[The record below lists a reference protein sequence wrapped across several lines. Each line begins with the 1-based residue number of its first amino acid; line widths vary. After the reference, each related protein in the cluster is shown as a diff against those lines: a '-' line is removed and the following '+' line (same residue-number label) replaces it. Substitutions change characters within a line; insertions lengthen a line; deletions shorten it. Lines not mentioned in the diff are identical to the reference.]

1 MGNYFVFH
9 LHSMLSNPSTNID
22 SVTNF
27 KSYISE
33 AKRLG
38 MKGLCFSEHG
48 NIFEFCHKK
57 EEIEAAGMKYVHG
70 MEAYITDTLERGK
83 RRAFHCI
90 LIARNYEGFL
100 EINRLFTKS
109 YNRNDGH
116 FFYNPRITFDEL
128 EQTSDNIIV
137 TSACLGGPLGKGEKE
152 VQDRFLR
159 FLVNNKNRSFLEI
172 QHHNVAQQ
180 ITYNQKLA
188 QLSRDTGIKLIA
200 GTDTHALNEEHMIGR
215 KQLQISKGVNF
226 PDEDEWDLVFK
237 SYDELLSA
245 YELQDSLP
253 YDVYMEAI
261 QNTNV
266 LLEMCDSYALDTSKK
281 YPKIYKDSV
290 ATFKQKINEGFEHN
304 KYVKQHPKKEVIKRI
319 REEEQVYEK
328 VEAVDFMLL
337 MCYLKEWQIKNG
349 IYTGPGR
356 GSVSGSEIA
365 YVLGITEMDSIKFDL
380 NFFRFLNPSRV
391 TNSDIDLDFGDKD
404 REKMKKFLLDD
415 HMGLPNIQTAEIIT
429 FNTIKMKGAIKDIG
443 RALQMPLREVQDIS
457 NAVET
462 DENQKQYIDEKWRKK
477 YPELFKY
484 VDIVNGVITSIGT
497 HPSGVL
503 ISDRDISSLIGLC
516 SLSTTPYPVTALNMK
531 ELDALWFVKLDVLG
545 LANVDLINQTCELAG
560 IERLTP
566 DNTDLDDMKVWE
578 SIRED
583 TTGIFQWASDQAS
596 AFIKKFMSD
605 KVIKIAKEHNPNFS
619 MLKHFSFG
627 NGLLRPACASFRDDV
642 ANGEFYT
649 NGLKEL
655 DDFLATT
662 FGHCIEENQYVSTT
676 EGQKKIKDVQIG
688 DRVYTFDGVHTVI
701 NKFENGVKILVNV
714 KLVNGVEVRCT
725 PNHMFL
731 TMEGWKM
738 ALSLTE
744 KDVAI
749 FNGSPCHIL
758 SVTKCDCGNTY
769 DLEVET
775 AHNYI
780 VNGIVV
786 HNCSMQED
794 IMRFLVRFCGYSD
807 GESDNV
813 RRCVSGD
820 TEIIME
826 NGRVKKIKDM
836 LVGDK
841 VISVNENSWTLECSN
856 VRNVFDNGVQDVYK
870 VFAEHGVEVTATKE
884 HKFMTLNG
892 YKRLE
897 DLSKNDCLLV
907 PRRVV
912 NIKPTNRPNE
922 RLSGDILFAI
932 GCLIGD
938 GSLTESP
945 VALTNSDPSII
956 EHYEYCIKKE
966 YQGVNKKEKIE
977 FRAYKTPG
985 VNVEWIYTVSVK
997 NKFVN
1002 KRLFSLIKRLGLN
1015 VLSADKKIPEELFE
1029 YPCDDKLSNF
1039 LGGLFT
1045 TDGLYNLKGN
1055 YIGYCSI
1062 SKQLCLG
1069 VSRLLLKYGIYSY
1082 ILTKKVNGYDY
1093 SSYELVIRQ
1102 SDSLEKFEKNI
1113 LEFIVGYKKKKYK
1126 KIIELSKSNSKF
1138 DYLIKDIAQEE
1149 GRKFIESKQSSLR
1162 NIYGD
1167 IKIAKS
1173 ITDKKARKMCEIS
1186 YMPKTYRLLHSDF
1199 IPVRVKN
1206 IKKIGEEH
1214 VYDIEVDKNHNYIAN
1229 GIWVHNCIAKKKGTE
1244 QLLPEIEQRF
1254 IEYSSQTYGI
1264 TKEKCA
1270 EVIKPFLQVIQ
1281 DASNYGFSWNHS
1293 DAYSCIG
1300 YICGYLRYYYPYE
1313 FIATALN
1320 VFQDKPEIFST
1331 FVDYANRHGMKIAPP
1346 RFRKSQY
1353 TYIYNKEDQTIEKGL
1368 GSIKYINKDCADS
1381 LYAIRHMQFNSFTDL
1396 LYYVTENTSID
1407 KRQLETLIKCNYFDE
1422 FGKNGKLIEL
1432 LERFKEKYK
1441 KTHTDKT
1448 KMKRLEELR
1457 EYERYIDDY
1466 RLPFCEQIETEL
1478 DVLGYIAFRAPCNKR
1493 LFYVIDSNTKYTP
1506 ILNIYSLSSGKTSR
1520 CKVEKKAYAKSK
1532 IKNGDILYVQE
1543 ATKKPDYIKTETGFQ
1558 KRGTFSTVLTKYR
1571 TITDEELD
1579 RILGRN

>member
-27 KSYISE
+27 KSYVSE

-70 MEAYITDTLERGK
+70 MEAYLTDTLERGK

-159 FLVNNKNRSFLEI
+159 FLVNNKDRSFLEI
-172 QHHNVAQQ
+172 QHHNIAQQ

-215 KQLQISKGVNF
+215 KQLQVSKGVNF

-245 YELQDSLP
+245 YELQNSLP

-261 QNTNV
+261 QNTNI
-266 LLEMCDSYALDTSKK
+266 LLDMCDSYALDTSKK

-443 RALQMPLREVQDIS
+443 RALQMPLTEVQDIS

-462 DENQKQYIDEKWRKK
+462 DENQKQYINEKWRKK

-627 NGLLRPACASFRDDV
+627 NGLLRPACASFRDNV

-649 NGLKEL
+649 NGLQEL

-688 DRVYTFDGVHTVI
+688 DMVYTFDGVHTVI

-744 KDVAI
+744 NDVVI

-758 SVTKCDCGNTY
+758 SVIRCDCGNTY

-780 VNGIVV
+780 VNGVVV

-813 RRCVSGD
+813 RR
-820 TEIIME
+820 
-826 NGRVKKIKDM
+826 
-836 LVGDK
+836 
-841 VISVNENSWTLECSN
+841 
-856 VRNVFDNGVQDVYK
+856 
-870 VFAEHGVEVTATKE
+870 A
-884 HKFMTLNG
+884 
-892 YKRLE
+892 
-897 DLSKNDCLLV
+897 
-907 PRRVV
+907 
-912 NIKPTNRPNE
+912 
-922 RLSGDILFAI
+922 
-932 GCLIGD
+932 
-938 GSLTESP
+938 
-945 VALTNSDPSII
+945 
-956 EHYEYCIKKE
+956 
-966 YQGVNKKEKIE
+966 
-977 FRAYKTPG
+977 
-985 VNVEWIYTVSVK
+985 
-997 NKFVN
+997 
-1002 KRLFSLIKRLGLN
+1002 
-1015 VLSADKKIPEELFE
+1015 
-1029 YPCDDKLSNF
+1029 
-1039 LGGLFT
+1039 
-1045 TDGLYNLKGN
+1045 
-1055 YIGYCSI
+1055 
-1062 SKQLCLG
+1062 
-1069 VSRLLLKYGIYSY
+1069 
-1082 ILTKKVNGYDY
+1082 
-1093 SSYELVIRQ
+1093 
-1102 SDSLEKFEKNI
+1102 
-1113 LEFIVGYKKKKYK
+1113 
-1126 KIIELSKSNSKF
+1126 
-1138 DYLIKDIAQEE
+1138 
-1149 GRKFIESKQSSLR
+1149 
-1162 NIYGD
+1162 
-1167 IKIAKS
+1167 IAK
-1173 ITDKKARKMCEIS
+1173 
-1186 YMPKTYRLLHSDF
+1186 
-1199 IPVRVKN
+1199 
-1206 IKKIGEEH
+1206 G
-1214 VYDIEVDKNHNYIAN
+1214 
-1229 GIWVHNCIAKKKGTE
+1229 KGTY

-1254 IEYSSQTYGI
+1254 IEYSSQTYDI

-1381 LYAIRHMQFNSFTDL
+1381 LYAIRHMQFDSFTDL

-1457 EYERYIDDY
+1457 EYEGYIDDC

-1493 LFYVIDSNTKYTP
+1493 LFYVVDSNTKYTP

-1520 CKVEKKAYAKSK
+1520 CKVEKRAYAKSK

-1558 KRGTFSTVLTKYR
+1558 KKGTFSTVLTKYR

>member
-1 MGNYFVFH
+1 
-9 LHSMLSNPSTNID
+9 MLSNPSTNID

-27 KSYISE
+27 KDYVKE

-70 MEAYITDTLERGK
+70 MEAYLTDTLERGK

-90 LIARNYEGFL
+90 LIAKNYDGFL
-100 EINRLFTKS
+100 ELNRLFTKS
-109 YNRNDGH
+109 YDRIDGH

-128 EQTSDNIIV
+128 ENTSENIIV
-137 TSACLGGPLGKGEKE
+137 TSACLGGPLGKGEQD
-152 VQDRFLR
+152 VQDRFIR
-159 FLVNNKNRSFLEI
+159 FLTNNKNRCFLEI
-172 QHHNVAQQ
+172 QHHNVVQQ
-180 ITYNQKLA
+180 IRYNQKLEQIA
-188 QLSRDTGIKLIA
+188 HDTGIKLIA
-200 GTDTHALNEEHMIGR
+200 GTDTHALNEAHMVGR
-215 KQLQISKGVNF
+215 KQLQISKGVHF

-237 SYDELLSA
+237 SYDALLEA

-253 YDVYMEAI
+253 SDVYIEAI
-261 QNTNV
+261 QNTN
-266 LLEMCDSYALDTSKK
+266 LLLDMCESYPLDTSKK
-281 YPKIYKDSV
+281 YPKIYNNPV
-290 ATFKQKINEGFEHN
+290 ETFKQKINEGFQNN
-304 KYVKQHPKKEVIKRI
+304 KYIKQHPKKDVIKRI
-319 REEEQVYEK
+319 RDEEVVYEK

-337 MCYLKEWQIKNG
+337 MRYLKEWQLKNG

-443 RALQMPLREVQDIS
+443 RALQMPLPEVQDIS

-566 DNTDLDDMKVWE
+566 DNTDLNDMKVWE
-578 SIRED
+578 SIRDD

-605 KVIKIAKEHNPNFS
+605 KVIQIAKEHNPNFS

-701 NKFENGVKILVNV
+701 DKFENGVKILVNV
-714 KLVNGVEVRCT
+714 KLINGVEVRCT

-744 KDVAI
+744 NDVVI
-749 FNGSPCHIL
+749 FNGFHCHIL

-780 VNGIVV
+780 VNGVVV

-794 IMRFLVRFCGYSD
+794 IMRFLVRFCGYND

-826 NGRVKKIKDM
+826 NGKVKKIKDM

-870 VFAEHGVEVTATKE
+870 IFAEHGVEVKATKG

-907 PRRVV
+907 P
-912 NIKPTNRPNE
+912 I
-922 RLSGDILFAI
+922 
-932 GCLIGD
+932 
-938 GSLTESP
+938 
-945 VALTNSDPSII
+945 
-956 EHYEYCIKKE
+956 
-966 YQGVNKKEKIE
+966 
-977 FRAYKTPG
+977 
-985 VNVEWIYTVSVK
+985 
-997 NKFVN
+997 
-1002 KRLFSLIKRLGLN
+1002 
-1015 VLSADKKIPEELFE
+1015 
-1029 YPCDDKLSNF
+1029 
-1039 LGGLFT
+1039 
-1045 TDGLYNLKGN
+1045 
-1055 YIGYCSI
+1055 
-1062 SKQLCLG
+1062 
-1069 VSRLLLKYGIYSY
+1069 
-1082 ILTKKVNGYDY
+1082 
-1093 SSYELVIRQ
+1093 
-1102 SDSLEKFEKNI
+1102 
-1113 LEFIVGYKKKKYK
+1113 
-1126 KIIELSKSNSKF
+1126 
-1138 DYLIKDIAQEE
+1138 
-1149 GRKFIESKQSSLR
+1149 
-1162 NIYGD
+1162 
-1167 IKIAKS
+1167 
-1173 ITDKKARKMCEIS
+1173 CEIS
-1186 YMPKTYRLLHSDF
+1186 YMPKTYRLLLSDF
-1199 IPVRVKN
+1199 IPVRLKN
-1206 IKKIGEEH
+1206 IKKIGKEH
-1214 VYDIEVDKNHNYIAN
+1214 VYDIEVEKNHNYIAN

-1254 IEYSSQTYGI
+1254 IEYSSKTYGI

-1320 VFQDKPEIFST
+1320 VFQDKPEIFAT
-1331 FVDYANRHGMKIAPP
+1331 FVSYANKHGMKIAPP

-1381 LYAIRHMQFNSFTDL
+1381 LYAIRHMQFNSFTDF

-1422 FGKNGKLIEL
+1422 FGKNGKLIEI

-1448 KMKRLEELR
+1448 KMRRLEELR
-1457 EYERYIDDY
+1457 EYEGYIDDF

-1493 LFYVIDSNTKYTP
+1493 LFYVVDSNTKYTP
-1506 ILNIYSLSSGKTSR
+1506 VLNIYSLSSGKISR
-1520 CKVEKKAYAKSK
+1520 CKVEKKVYAKSK

-1558 KRGTFSTVLTKYR
+1558 KKGTFSTVLTKYR

>member
-27 KSYISE
+27 KSYVSE

-70 MEAYITDTLERGK
+70 MEAYLTDTLERGK

-116 FFYNPRITFDEL
+116 FFYNPRITFEEL

-266 LLEMCDSYALDTSKK
+266 LLDMCDSYALDTSKK

-337 MCYLKEWQIKNG
+337 MCYLKEWQLKQG

-443 RALQMPLREVQDIS
+443 RALQMPLPEVQDIS

-566 DNTDLDDMKVWE
+566 DNTDLNDMKVWE
-578 SIRED
+578 SIRDD

-605 KVIKIAKEHNPNFS
+605 KVIQIAKEHNPNFS

-701 NKFENGVKILVNV
+701 DKFENGVKILVNV
-714 KLVNGVEVRCT
+714 KLINGVEVRCT

-744 KDVAI
+744 NDVVI
-749 FNGSPCHIL
+749 FNGSRCHIL
-758 SVTKCDCGNTY
+758 SVIKCDCGNTY

-780 VNGIVV
+780 VNGVVV

-794 IMRFLVRFCGYSD
+794 IMRFLVRFCGYND

-813 RRCVSGD
+813 RR
-820 TEIIME
+820 
-826 NGRVKKIKDM
+826 
-836 LVGDK
+836 
-841 VISVNENSWTLECSN
+841 
-856 VRNVFDNGVQDVYK
+856 
-870 VFAEHGVEVTATKE
+870 A
-884 HKFMTLNG
+884 
-892 YKRLE
+892 
-897 DLSKNDCLLV
+897 
-907 PRRVV
+907 
-912 NIKPTNRPNE
+912 
-922 RLSGDILFAI
+922 
-932 GCLIGD
+932 
-938 GSLTESP
+938 
-945 VALTNSDPSII
+945 
-956 EHYEYCIKKE
+956 
-966 YQGVNKKEKIE
+966 
-977 FRAYKTPG
+977 
-985 VNVEWIYTVSVK
+985 
-997 NKFVN
+997 
-1002 KRLFSLIKRLGLN
+1002 
-1015 VLSADKKIPEELFE
+1015 
-1029 YPCDDKLSNF
+1029 
-1039 LGGLFT
+1039 
-1045 TDGLYNLKGN
+1045 
-1055 YIGYCSI
+1055 
-1062 SKQLCLG
+1062 
-1069 VSRLLLKYGIYSY
+1069 
-1082 ILTKKVNGYDY
+1082 
-1093 SSYELVIRQ
+1093 
-1102 SDSLEKFEKNI
+1102 
-1113 LEFIVGYKKKKYK
+1113 
-1126 KIIELSKSNSKF
+1126 
-1138 DYLIKDIAQEE
+1138 
-1149 GRKFIESKQSSLR
+1149 
-1162 NIYGD
+1162 
-1167 IKIAKS
+1167 
-1173 ITDKKARKMCEIS
+1173 
-1186 YMPKTYRLLHSDF
+1186 
-1199 IPVRVKN
+1199 
-1206 IKKIGEEH
+1206 
-1214 VYDIEVDKNHNYIAN
+1214 
-1229 GIWVHNCIAKKKGTE
+1229 IAKKKGTQ

-1264 TKEKCA
+1264 TKEKCT

-1381 LYAIRHMQFNSFTDL
+1381 LYAIRHMQFNSFTDF

-1422 FGKNGKLIEL
+1422 FGKNGKLIEI

-1448 KMKRLEELR
+1448 KMRRLEELR
-1457 EYERYIDDY
+1457 EYEGYIDDF

-1493 LFYVIDSNTKYTP
+1493 LFYVVDSNTKYTP
-1506 ILNIYSLSSGKTSR
+1506 VLNIYSLSSGKTSR
-1520 CKVEKKAYAKSK
+1520 CKVEKKVYAKSK

-1558 KRGTFSTVLTKYR
+1558 KKGTFSTVLTKYR

>member
-27 KSYISE
+27 KSYVSE

-70 MEAYITDTLERGK
+70 MEAYLTDTLERGK

-159 FLVNNKNRSFLEI
+159 FLVNNKDRSFLEI

-215 KQLQISKGVNF
+215 KQLQVSKGVNF

-245 YELQDSLP
+245 YELQNSLP

-261 QNTNV
+261 QNTNI
-266 LLEMCDSYALDTSKK
+266 LLDMCDSYALDTSKK

-337 MCYLKEWQIKNG
+337 MCYLKEWQLKHG

-443 RALQMPLREVQDIS
+443 RALQMPLKEVQDIS

-462 DENQKQYIDEKWRKK
+462 DENQKQYINEKWRKK

-578 SIRED
+578 SIRDD

-627 NGLLRPACASFRDDV
+627 NGLLRPACASFRDNV

-662 FGHCIEENQYVSTT
+662 FGH
-676 EGQKKIKDVQIG
+676 
-688 DRVYTFDGVHTVI
+688 
-701 NKFENGVKILVNV
+701 
-714 KLVNGVEVRCT
+714 
-725 PNHMFL
+725 
-731 TMEGWKM
+731 
-738 ALSLTE
+738 
-744 KDVAI
+744 
-749 FNGSPCHIL
+749 
-758 SVTKCDCGNTY
+758 
-769 DLEVET
+769 
-775 AHNYI
+775 
-780 VNGIVV
+780 
-786 HNCSMQED
+786 CSMQED

-813 RRCVSGD
+813 RRA
-820 TEIIME
+820 
-826 NGRVKKIKDM
+826 
-836 LVGDK
+836 
-841 VISVNENSWTLECSN
+841 IS
-856 VRNVFDNGVQDVYK
+856 
-870 VFAEHGVEVTATKE
+870 
-884 HKFMTLNG
+884 
-892 YKRLE
+892 
-897 DLSKNDCLLV
+897 
-907 PRRVV
+907 
-912 NIKPTNRPNE
+912 
-922 RLSGDILFAI
+922 
-932 GCLIGD
+932 
-938 GSLTESP
+938 
-945 VALTNSDPSII
+945 
-956 EHYEYCIKKE
+956 
-966 YQGVNKKEKIE
+966 
-977 FRAYKTPG
+977 
-985 VNVEWIYTVSVK
+985 
-997 NKFVN
+997 
-1002 KRLFSLIKRLGLN
+1002 
-1015 VLSADKKIPEELFE
+1015 
-1029 YPCDDKLSNF
+1029 
-1039 LGGLFT
+1039 
-1045 TDGLYNLKGN
+1045 
-1055 YIGYCSI
+1055 
-1062 SKQLCLG
+1062 
-1069 VSRLLLKYGIYSY
+1069 
-1082 ILTKKVNGYDY
+1082 
-1093 SSYELVIRQ
+1093 
-1102 SDSLEKFEKNI
+1102 
-1113 LEFIVGYKKKKYK
+1113 
-1126 KIIELSKSNSKF
+1126 
-1138 DYLIKDIAQEE
+1138 
-1149 GRKFIESKQSSLR
+1149 
-1162 NIYGD
+1162 
-1167 IKIAKS
+1167 
-1173 ITDKKARKMCEIS
+1173 
-1186 YMPKTYRLLHSDF
+1186 
-1199 IPVRVKN
+1199 
-1206 IKKIGEEH
+1206 
-1214 VYDIEVDKNHNYIAN
+1214 
-1229 GIWVHNCIAKKKGTE
+1229 KKKGTQ
-1244 QLLPEIEQRF
+1244 QLLPEIERRF
-1254 IEYSSQTYGI
+1254 IEYSSQIYGI

-1270 EVIKPFLQVIQ
+1270 KVIKPFLQVIQ

-1457 EYERYIDDY
+1457 EYEGYIDDC

-1493 LFYVIDSNTKYTP
+1493 LFYVVDSNTKYTP

-1558 KRGTFSTVLTKYR
+1558 KKGTFSTVLTKYR

>member
-27 KSYISE
+27 KSYVSE

-70 MEAYITDTLERGK
+70 MEAYLTDTLERGK

-128 EQTSDNIIV
+128 EQTSDNVIV

-237 SYDELLSA
+237 SYDDLLNA

-266 LLEMCDSYALDTSKK
+266 LLDMCDSYALDTSKK

-337 MCYLKEWQIKNG
+337 MCYLKEWQLKHG

-443 RALQMPLREVQDIS
+443 RALQMPLKEVQDIS

-462 DENQKQYIDEKWRKK
+462 DENQKQYINEKWRKK

-619 MLKHFSFG
+619 LLKHFSFG

-642 ANGEFYT
+642 ANGAFYT

-744 KDVAI
+744 NDVVI
-749 FNGSPCHIL
+749 FNGFHCHIL

-780 VNGIVV
+780 VNGVVV

-813 RRCVSGD
+813 RR
-820 TEIIME
+820 
-826 NGRVKKIKDM
+826 
-836 LVGDK
+836 
-841 VISVNENSWTLECSN
+841 
-856 VRNVFDNGVQDVYK
+856 
-870 VFAEHGVEVTATKE
+870 A
-884 HKFMTLNG
+884 
-892 YKRLE
+892 
-897 DLSKNDCLLV
+897 
-907 PRRVV
+907 
-912 NIKPTNRPNE
+912 
-922 RLSGDILFAI
+922 
-932 GCLIGD
+932 
-938 GSLTESP
+938 
-945 VALTNSDPSII
+945 
-956 EHYEYCIKKE
+956 
-966 YQGVNKKEKIE
+966 
-977 FRAYKTPG
+977 
-985 VNVEWIYTVSVK
+985 
-997 NKFVN
+997 
-1002 KRLFSLIKRLGLN
+1002 
-1015 VLSADKKIPEELFE
+1015 
-1029 YPCDDKLSNF
+1029 
-1039 LGGLFT
+1039 
-1045 TDGLYNLKGN
+1045 
-1055 YIGYCSI
+1055 I
-1062 SKQLCLG
+1062 SK
-1069 VSRLLLKYGIYSY
+1069 
-1082 ILTKKVNGYDY
+1082 KV
-1093 SSYELVIRQ
+1093 
-1102 SDSLEKFEKNI
+1102 
-1113 LEFIVGYKKKKYK
+1113 
-1126 KIIELSKSNSKF
+1126 
-1138 DYLIKDIAQEE
+1138 
-1149 GRKFIESKQSSLR
+1149 
-1162 NIYGD
+1162 
-1167 IKIAKS
+1167 
-1173 ITDKKARKMCEIS
+1173 
-1186 YMPKTYRLLHSDF
+1186 
-1199 IPVRVKN
+1199 
-1206 IKKIGEEH
+1206 
-1214 VYDIEVDKNHNYIAN
+1214 
-1229 GIWVHNCIAKKKGTE
+1229 GTQ

-1457 EYERYIDDY
+1457 EYEGYIDDC

-1493 LFYVIDSNTKYTP
+1493 LFYVIDSNTRYTP

-1543 ATKKPDYIKTETGFQ
+1543 VTRKPDYIKTETGFQ
-1558 KRGTFSTVLTKYR
+1558 KKGTFSTVLTKYR

>member
-27 KSYISE
+27 KSYVSE

-70 MEAYITDTLERGK
+70 MEAYLTDTLERGK

-159 FLVNNKNRSFLEI
+159 FLVNNKDRSFLEI

-215 KQLQISKGVNF
+215 KQLQVSKGVNF

-245 YELQDSLP
+245 YELQNSLP

-261 QNTNV
+261 QNTNI
-266 LLEMCDSYALDTSKK
+266 LLDMCDSYALDTSKK

-337 MCYLKEWQIKNG
+337 MCYLKEWQLKHG

-443 RALQMPLREVQDIS
+443 RALQMPLKEVQDIS

-462 DENQKQYIDEKWRKK
+462 DENQKQYINEKWRKK

-627 NGLLRPACASFRDDV
+627 NGLLRPACASFRDNV

-649 NGLKEL
+649 NGLQEL

-662 FGHCIEENQYVSTT
+662 FGH
-676 EGQKKIKDVQIG
+676 
-688 DRVYTFDGVHTVI
+688 
-701 NKFENGVKILVNV
+701 
-714 KLVNGVEVRCT
+714 
-725 PNHMFL
+725 
-731 TMEGWKM
+731 
-738 ALSLTE
+738 
-744 KDVAI
+744 
-749 FNGSPCHIL
+749 
-758 SVTKCDCGNTY
+758 
-769 DLEVET
+769 
-775 AHNYI
+775 
-780 VNGIVV
+780 
-786 HNCSMQED
+786 CSMQED

-813 RRCVSGD
+813 RR
-820 TEIIME
+820 
-826 NGRVKKIKDM
+826 
-836 LVGDK
+836 
-841 VISVNENSWTLECSN
+841 
-856 VRNVFDNGVQDVYK
+856 
-870 VFAEHGVEVTATKE
+870 A
-884 HKFMTLNG
+884 
-892 YKRLE
+892 
-897 DLSKNDCLLV
+897 
-907 PRRVV
+907 
-912 NIKPTNRPNE
+912 
-922 RLSGDILFAI
+922 
-932 GCLIGD
+932 
-938 GSLTESP
+938 
-945 VALTNSDPSII
+945 
-956 EHYEYCIKKE
+956 
-966 YQGVNKKEKIE
+966 
-977 FRAYKTPG
+977 
-985 VNVEWIYTVSVK
+985 
-997 NKFVN
+997 
-1002 KRLFSLIKRLGLN
+1002 
-1015 VLSADKKIPEELFE
+1015 
-1029 YPCDDKLSNF
+1029 
-1039 LGGLFT
+1039 
-1045 TDGLYNLKGN
+1045 
-1055 YIGYCSI
+1055 
-1062 SKQLCLG
+1062 
-1069 VSRLLLKYGIYSY
+1069 
-1082 ILTKKVNGYDY
+1082 
-1093 SSYELVIRQ
+1093 
-1102 SDSLEKFEKNI
+1102 
-1113 LEFIVGYKKKKYK
+1113 
-1126 KIIELSKSNSKF
+1126 
-1138 DYLIKDIAQEE
+1138 
-1149 GRKFIESKQSSLR
+1149 
-1162 NIYGD
+1162 
-1167 IKIAKS
+1167 
-1173 ITDKKARKMCEIS
+1173 
-1186 YMPKTYRLLHSDF
+1186 
-1199 IPVRVKN
+1199 
-1206 IKKIGEEH
+1206 
-1214 VYDIEVDKNHNYIAN
+1214 
-1229 GIWVHNCIAKKKGTE
+1229 IAKKKGTQ

-1353 TYIYNKEDQTIEKGL
+1353 TYI
-1368 GSIKYINKDCADS
+1368 
-1381 LYAIRHMQFNSFTDL
+1381 
-1396 LYYVTENTSID
+1396 
-1407 KRQLETLIKCNYFDE
+1407 
-1422 FGKNGKLIEL
+1422 
-1432 LERFKEKYK
+1432 
-1441 KTHTDKT
+1441 
-1448 KMKRLEELR
+1448 
-1457 EYERYIDDY
+1457 
-1466 RLPFCEQIETEL
+1466 
-1478 DVLGYIAFRAPCNKR
+1478 
-1493 LFYVIDSNTKYTP
+1493 
-1506 ILNIYSLSSGKTSR
+1506 
-1520 CKVEKKAYAKSK
+1520 
-1532 IKNGDILYVQE
+1532 
-1543 ATKKPDYIKTETGFQ
+1543 
-1558 KRGTFSTVLTKYR
+1558 
-1571 TITDEELD
+1571 
-1579 RILGRN
+1579 

>member
-27 KSYISE
+27 KSYVSE

-70 MEAYITDTLERGK
+70 MEAYLTDTLERGK

-109 YNRNDGH
+109 YNRNNGH

-159 FLVNNKNRSFLEI
+159 FLVDNKDRSFLEI

-200 GTDTHALNEEHMIGR
+200 GTDTHALNEAHMIGR
-215 KQLQISKGVNF
+215 KQLQVSKGVHF

-245 YELQDSLP
+245 YELQNSLP
-253 YDVYMEAI
+253 SDVYMEAI
-261 QNTNV
+261 QNTNI
-266 LLEMCDSYALDTSKK
+266 LLDMCDSYALDTSKK

-290 ATFKQKINEGFEHN
+290 ATFKQKINEGFENN

-443 RALQMPLREVQDIS
+443 RALQMPLKEVQDIS

-627 NGLLRPACASFRDDV
+627 NGLLRPACASFRDNV

-649 NGLKEL
+649 NGLQEL

-688 DRVYTFDGVHTVI
+688 DMVYTFDGVHTVI

-744 KDVAI
+744 NDVVI

-758 SVTKCDCGNTY
+758 SVIKCDCGNTY

-780 VNGIVV
+780 VNGVVV

-813 RRCVSGD
+813 RR
-820 TEIIME
+820 
-826 NGRVKKIKDM
+826 
-836 LVGDK
+836 
-841 VISVNENSWTLECSN
+841 
-856 VRNVFDNGVQDVYK
+856 
-870 VFAEHGVEVTATKE
+870 A
-884 HKFMTLNG
+884 
-892 YKRLE
+892 
-897 DLSKNDCLLV
+897 
-907 PRRVV
+907 
-912 NIKPTNRPNE
+912 
-922 RLSGDILFAI
+922 
-932 GCLIGD
+932 
-938 GSLTESP
+938 
-945 VALTNSDPSII
+945 
-956 EHYEYCIKKE
+956 
-966 YQGVNKKEKIE
+966 
-977 FRAYKTPG
+977 
-985 VNVEWIYTVSVK
+985 
-997 NKFVN
+997 
-1002 KRLFSLIKRLGLN
+1002 
-1015 VLSADKKIPEELFE
+1015 
-1029 YPCDDKLSNF
+1029 
-1039 LGGLFT
+1039 
-1045 TDGLYNLKGN
+1045 
-1055 YIGYCSI
+1055 
-1062 SKQLCLG
+1062 
-1069 VSRLLLKYGIYSY
+1069 
-1082 ILTKKVNGYDY
+1082 
-1093 SSYELVIRQ
+1093 
-1102 SDSLEKFEKNI
+1102 
-1113 LEFIVGYKKKKYK
+1113 
-1126 KIIELSKSNSKF
+1126 
-1138 DYLIKDIAQEE
+1138 
-1149 GRKFIESKQSSLR
+1149 
-1162 NIYGD
+1162 
-1167 IKIAKS
+1167 IAK
-1173 ITDKKARKMCEIS
+1173 
-1186 YMPKTYRLLHSDF
+1186 
-1199 IPVRVKN
+1199 
-1206 IKKIGEEH
+1206 G
-1214 VYDIEVDKNHNYIAN
+1214 
-1229 GIWVHNCIAKKKGTE
+1229 KGTQ
-1244 QLLPEIEQRF
+1244 QLLPEIKQRF
-1254 IEYSSQTYGI
+1254 IEYSSQAYGI

-1331 FVDYANRHGMKIAPP
+1331 FVDYANRHGMKIASP

-1353 TYIYNKEDQTIEKGL
+1353 TYIYNREDQTIEKGL

-1457 EYERYIDDY
+1457 EFERYIDDY

-1493 LFYVIDSNTKYTP
+1493 LFYVIDSNTRYTP

-1558 KRGTFSTVLTKYR
+1558 KKGTFSTVLTKYR

>member
-27 KSYISE
+27 KSYVSE

-70 MEAYITDTLERGK
+70 MEAYLTDTLERGK

-90 LIARNYEGFL
+90 LIAKNYDGFL
-100 EINRLFTKS
+100 ELNRLFTKS
-109 YNRNDGH
+109 YNRIDGH

-128 EQTSDNIIV
+128 ENTSENIIV
-137 TSACLGGPLGKGEKE
+137 TSACLGGPLGKGEQD
-152 VQDRFLR
+152 VQDRFIR
-159 FLVNNKNRSFLEI
+159 FLTDNKNRCFLEI

-180 ITYNQKLA
+180 IRYNQKLE
-188 QLSRDTGIKLIA
+188 QISHDTGIKLIA
-200 GTDTHALNEEHMIGR
+200 GTDTHALNEAHMVGR
-215 KQLQISKGVNF
+215 KQLQISKGVHF

-237 SYDELLSA
+237 SYDALLKA

-253 YDVYMEAI
+253 SDVYIEAI
-261 QNTNV
+261 QNTN
-266 LLEMCDSYALDTSKK
+266 LLLDMCESYPLDTSKK
-281 YPKIYKDSV
+281 YPKIYNNPV
-290 ATFKQKINEGFEHN
+290 ETFKQKINEGFQNN
-304 KYVKQHPKKEVIKRI
+304 KYIKQHPKKDVIKRI
-319 REEEQVYEK
+319 RDEEVVYEK

-337 MCYLKEWQIKNG
+337 MRYLKEWQLKNG

-443 RALQMPLREVQDIS
+443 RALQMPLPEVQDIS

-566 DNTDLDDMKVWE
+566 DNTDLNDMKVWE
-578 SIRED
+578 SIRDD

-605 KVIKIAKEHNPNFS
+605 KVIQIAKEHNPNFS

-627 NGLLRPACASFRDDV
+627 NGLLRPACASFRDNV

-662 FGHCIEENQYVSTT
+662 FGH
-676 EGQKKIKDVQIG
+676 
-688 DRVYTFDGVHTVI
+688 
-701 NKFENGVKILVNV
+701 
-714 KLVNGVEVRCT
+714 
-725 PNHMFL
+725 
-731 TMEGWKM
+731 
-738 ALSLTE
+738 
-744 KDVAI
+744 
-749 FNGSPCHIL
+749 
-758 SVTKCDCGNTY
+758 
-769 DLEVET
+769 
-775 AHNYI
+775 
-780 VNGIVV
+780 
-786 HNCSMQED
+786 CSMQED

-826 NGRVKKIKDM
+826 NGKVKKIKDM

-841 VISVNENSWTLECSN
+841 VISVNENGWTLECSN

-870 VFAEHGVEVTATKE
+870 IFAEHGVEVKATKE

-912 NIKPTNRPNE
+912 NIKPTNKPNN
-922 RLSGDILFAI
+922 RLSGDI
-932 GCLIGD
+932 
-938 GSLTESP
+938 
-945 VALTNSDPSII
+945 
-956 EHYEYCIKKE
+956 
-966 YQGVNKKEKIE
+966 
-977 FRAYKTPG
+977 
-985 VNVEWIYTVSVK
+985 
-997 NKFVN
+997 
-1002 KRLFSLIKRLGLN
+1002 
-1015 VLSADKKIPEELFE
+1015 
-1029 YPCDDKLSNF
+1029 
-1039 LGGLFT
+1039 
-1045 TDGLYNLKGN
+1045 
-1055 YIGYCSI
+1055 
-1062 SKQLCLG
+1062 
-1069 VSRLLLKYGIYSY
+1069 
-1082 ILTKKVNGYDY
+1082 
-1093 SSYELVIRQ
+1093 
-1102 SDSLEKFEKNI
+1102 
-1113 LEFIVGYKKKKYK
+1113 
-1126 KIIELSKSNSKF
+1126 
-1138 DYLIKDIAQEE
+1138 
-1149 GRKFIESKQSSLR
+1149 
-1162 NIYGD
+1162 
-1167 IKIAKS
+1167 
-1173 ITDKKARKMCEIS
+1173 
-1186 YMPKTYRLLHSDF
+1186 KTYRLLHSDF
-1199 IPVRVKN
+1199 IPVKLKS
-1206 IKKIGEEH
+1206 IKKIGKEH
-1214 VYDIEVDKNHNYIAN
+1214 VYDIEVEKNHNYIAN
-1229 GIWVHNCIAKKKGTE
+1229 GIWAHNCIAKKKGTE

-1381 LYAIRHMQFNSFTDL
+1381 LYAIRHMQFNSFTDF

-1457 EYERYIDDY
+1457 EYEGYIDDC

-1493 LFYVIDSNTKYTP
+1493 LFYVVDSNTKYTP

-1558 KRGTFSTVLTKYR
+1558 KKGTFSTVLTKYR

>member
-159 FLVNNKNRSFLEI
+159 FLVNNKDRSFLEI
-172 QHHNVAQQ
+172 QHHNIAQQ

-215 KQLQISKGVNF
+215 KQLQVSKGVNF

-245 YELQDSLP
+245 YELQNSLP

-261 QNTNV
+261 QNTNI
-266 LLEMCDSYALDTSKK
+266 LLDMCDSYALDTSKK

-443 RALQMPLREVQDIS
+443 RALQMPLKEVQDIS

-627 NGLLRPACASFRDDV
+627 NGLLRPACASFRDNV

-649 NGLKEL
+649 NGLQEL

-662 FGHCIEENQYVSTT
+662 FGH
-676 EGQKKIKDVQIG
+676 
-688 DRVYTFDGVHTVI
+688 
-701 NKFENGVKILVNV
+701 
-714 KLVNGVEVRCT
+714 
-725 PNHMFL
+725 
-731 TMEGWKM
+731 
-738 ALSLTE
+738 
-744 KDVAI
+744 
-749 FNGSPCHIL
+749 
-758 SVTKCDCGNTY
+758 
-769 DLEVET
+769 
-775 AHNYI
+775 
-780 VNGIVV
+780 
-786 HNCSMQED
+786 CSMQED

-813 RRCVSGD
+813 RRAV
-820 TEIIME
+820 
-826 NGRVKKIKDM
+826 
-836 LVGDK
+836 
-841 VISVNENSWTLECSN
+841 
-856 VRNVFDNGVQDVYK
+856 
-870 VFAEHGVEVTATKE
+870 
-884 HKFMTLNG
+884 
-892 YKRLE
+892 
-897 DLSKNDCLLV
+897 
-907 PRRVV
+907 
-912 NIKPTNRPNE
+912 
-922 RLSGDILFAI
+922 
-932 GCLIGD
+932 
-938 GSLTESP
+938 
-945 VALTNSDPSII
+945 
-956 EHYEYCIKKE
+956 
-966 YQGVNKKEKIE
+966 
-977 FRAYKTPG
+977 
-985 VNVEWIYTVSVK
+985 
-997 NKFVN
+997 
-1002 KRLFSLIKRLGLN
+1002 
-1015 VLSADKKIPEELFE
+1015 
-1029 YPCDDKLSNF
+1029 
-1039 LGGLFT
+1039 
-1045 TDGLYNLKGN
+1045 
-1055 YIGYCSI
+1055 
-1062 SKQLCLG
+1062 
-1069 VSRLLLKYGIYSY
+1069 
-1082 ILTKKVNGYDY
+1082 
-1093 SSYELVIRQ
+1093 
-1102 SDSLEKFEKNI
+1102 
-1113 LEFIVGYKKKKYK
+1113 
-1126 KIIELSKSNSKF
+1126 
-1138 DYLIKDIAQEE
+1138 
-1149 GRKFIESKQSSLR
+1149 
-1162 NIYGD
+1162 
-1167 IKIAKS
+1167 
-1173 ITDKKARKMCEIS
+1173 
-1186 YMPKTYRLLHSDF
+1186 
-1199 IPVRVKN
+1199 
-1206 IKKIGEEH
+1206 
-1214 VYDIEVDKNHNYIAN
+1214 
-1229 GIWVHNCIAKKKGTE
+1229 AKKGGTQ

-1264 TKEKCA
+1264 TKEKCT

-1457 EYERYIDDY
+1457 EYEGYIDDC

-1493 LFYVIDSNTKYTP
+1493 LFYVVDSNTKYTP

-1558 KRGTFSTVLTKYR
+1558 KKGTFSTVLTKYR

>member
-27 KSYISE
+27 KSYVSE

-70 MEAYITDTLERGK
+70 MEAYLTDTLERGK

-159 FLVNNKNRSFLEI
+159 FLVDNKDRSFLEI

-215 KQLQISKGVNF
+215 KQLQVSKGVNF

-245 YELQDSLP
+245 YELQNSLP

-261 QNTNV
+261 QNTNI
-266 LLEMCDSYALDTSKK
+266 LLDMCDSYALDTSKK

-443 RALQMPLREVQDIS
+443 RALRMPLKEVQDIS

-627 NGLLRPACASFRDDV
+627 NGLLRPACASFRDNV

-649 NGLKEL
+649 NGLQEL

-688 DRVYTFDGVHTVI
+688 DMVYTFDGIHTVI

-744 KDVAI
+744 SDVVI

-758 SVTKCDCGNTY
+758 SVIRCDCGNTY

-780 VNGIVV
+780 VNGVVV

-813 RRCVSGD
+813 RRAV
-820 TEIIME
+820 
-826 NGRVKKIKDM
+826 
-836 LVGDK
+836 
-841 VISVNENSWTLECSN
+841 
-856 VRNVFDNGVQDVYK
+856 
-870 VFAEHGVEVTATKE
+870 
-884 HKFMTLNG
+884 
-892 YKRLE
+892 
-897 DLSKNDCLLV
+897 
-907 PRRVV
+907 
-912 NIKPTNRPNE
+912 
-922 RLSGDILFAI
+922 
-932 GCLIGD
+932 
-938 GSLTESP
+938 
-945 VALTNSDPSII
+945 
-956 EHYEYCIKKE
+956 
-966 YQGVNKKEKIE
+966 
-977 FRAYKTPG
+977 
-985 VNVEWIYTVSVK
+985 
-997 NKFVN
+997 
-1002 KRLFSLIKRLGLN
+1002 
-1015 VLSADKKIPEELFE
+1015 
-1029 YPCDDKLSNF
+1029 
-1039 LGGLFT
+1039 
-1045 TDGLYNLKGN
+1045 
-1055 YIGYCSI
+1055 
-1062 SKQLCLG
+1062 
-1069 VSRLLLKYGIYSY
+1069 
-1082 ILTKKVNGYDY
+1082 
-1093 SSYELVIRQ
+1093 
-1102 SDSLEKFEKNI
+1102 
-1113 LEFIVGYKKKKYK
+1113 
-1126 KIIELSKSNSKF
+1126 
-1138 DYLIKDIAQEE
+1138 
-1149 GRKFIESKQSSLR
+1149 
-1162 NIYGD
+1162 
-1167 IKIAKS
+1167 
-1173 ITDKKARKMCEIS
+1173 
-1186 YMPKTYRLLHSDF
+1186 
-1199 IPVRVKN
+1199 
-1206 IKKIGEEH
+1206 
-1214 VYDIEVDKNHNYIAN
+1214 
-1229 GIWVHNCIAKKKGTE
+1229 AKKGGTQ

-1254 IEYSSQTYGI
+1254 IEYSSKTYGI

-1353 TYIYNKEDQTIEKGL
+1353 TYIYNRGDQTIEKGL

-1558 KRGTFSTVLTKYR
+1558 KKGTFSTVLTKYR

>member
-27 KSYISE
+27 KSYVSE

-70 MEAYITDTLERGK
+70 MEAYLTDTLERGK

-159 FLVNNKNRSFLEI
+159 FLVDNKDRSFLEI

-215 KQLQISKGVNF
+215 KQLQVSKGVNF

-245 YELQDSLP
+245 YELQNSLP

-266 LLEMCDSYALDTSKK
+266 LLDMCDSYALDTSKK

-290 ATFKQKINEGFEHN
+290 ATFKQKINEGFENN
-304 KYVKQHPKKEVIKRI
+304 KYVKQHPKKEVIERI

-443 RALQMPLREVQDIS
+443 RALRMPLKEVQDIS

-627 NGLLRPACASFRDDV
+627 NGLLRPACASFRDNV

-649 NGLKEL
+649 NGLQEL

-744 KDVAI
+744 NDVVI

-758 SVTKCDCGNTY
+758 SVIKCDCGNTY

-780 VNGIVV
+780 VNGVVV

-813 RRCVSGD
+813 RRAV
-820 TEIIME
+820 
-826 NGRVKKIKDM
+826 
-836 LVGDK
+836 
-841 VISVNENSWTLECSN
+841 
-856 VRNVFDNGVQDVYK
+856 
-870 VFAEHGVEVTATKE
+870 
-884 HKFMTLNG
+884 
-892 YKRLE
+892 
-897 DLSKNDCLLV
+897 
-907 PRRVV
+907 
-912 NIKPTNRPNE
+912 
-922 RLSGDILFAI
+922 
-932 GCLIGD
+932 
-938 GSLTESP
+938 
-945 VALTNSDPSII
+945 
-956 EHYEYCIKKE
+956 
-966 YQGVNKKEKIE
+966 
-977 FRAYKTPG
+977 
-985 VNVEWIYTVSVK
+985 
-997 NKFVN
+997 
-1002 KRLFSLIKRLGLN
+1002 
-1015 VLSADKKIPEELFE
+1015 
-1029 YPCDDKLSNF
+1029 
-1039 LGGLFT
+1039 
-1045 TDGLYNLKGN
+1045 
-1055 YIGYCSI
+1055 
-1062 SKQLCLG
+1062 
-1069 VSRLLLKYGIYSY
+1069 
-1082 ILTKKVNGYDY
+1082 
-1093 SSYELVIRQ
+1093 
-1102 SDSLEKFEKNI
+1102 
-1113 LEFIVGYKKKKYK
+1113 
-1126 KIIELSKSNSKF
+1126 
-1138 DYLIKDIAQEE
+1138 
-1149 GRKFIESKQSSLR
+1149 
-1162 NIYGD
+1162 
-1167 IKIAKS
+1167 
-1173 ITDKKARKMCEIS
+1173 
-1186 YMPKTYRLLHSDF
+1186 
-1199 IPVRVKN
+1199 
-1206 IKKIGEEH
+1206 
-1214 VYDIEVDKNHNYIAN
+1214 
-1229 GIWVHNCIAKKKGTE
+1229 AKKGGTQ

-1331 FVDYANRHGMKIAPP
+1331 FVDYANRHGIKIAPP

-1457 EYERYIDDY
+1457 EYEGYIDDC

-1493 LFYVIDSNTKYTP
+1493 LFYVVDSNTKYTP

-1543 ATKKPDYIKTETGFQ
+1543 VTRKPDYIKTETGFQ
-1558 KRGTFSTVLTKYR
+1558 KKGTFSTVLTKYR

>member
-1 MGNYFVFH
+1 MVNYFVFH

-27 KSYISE
+27 KSYVSE

-70 MEAYITDTLERGK
+70 MEAYLTDTLERGK

-180 ITYNQKLA
+180 ITYNQKLV

-245 YELQDSLP
+245 YELQGSLP

-266 LLEMCDSYALDTSKK
+266 LLDMCDSYALDTSKK

-290 ATFKQKINEGFEHN
+290 ETFKQKINEGFEHN

-337 MCYLKEWQIKNG
+337 MYYLKEWQLKHG

-443 RALQMPLREVQDIS
+443 RALQMPLKEVQDIS

-462 DENQKQYIDEKWRKK
+462 DENQKQYINEKWRKK

-545 LANVDLINQTCELAG
+545 LANVDLINQTCKLAG

-627 NGLLRPACASFRDDV
+627 NGLLRPACASFRDSV

-649 NGLKEL
+649 NGLQEL

-738 ALSLTE
+738 AISLTE
-744 KDVAI
+744 NDVAI

-758 SVTKCDCGNTY
+758 SVIKCDCGNTY

-780 VNGIVV
+780 VNGVVV

-813 RRCVSGD
+813 RR
-820 TEIIME
+820 
-826 NGRVKKIKDM
+826 
-836 LVGDK
+836 
-841 VISVNENSWTLECSN
+841 
-856 VRNVFDNGVQDVYK
+856 
-870 VFAEHGVEVTATKE
+870 A
-884 HKFMTLNG
+884 
-892 YKRLE
+892 
-897 DLSKNDCLLV
+897 
-907 PRRVV
+907 
-912 NIKPTNRPNE
+912 
-922 RLSGDILFAI
+922 
-932 GCLIGD
+932 
-938 GSLTESP
+938 
-945 VALTNSDPSII
+945 
-956 EHYEYCIKKE
+956 
-966 YQGVNKKEKIE
+966 
-977 FRAYKTPG
+977 
-985 VNVEWIYTVSVK
+985 
-997 NKFVN
+997 
-1002 KRLFSLIKRLGLN
+1002 
-1015 VLSADKKIPEELFE
+1015 
-1029 YPCDDKLSNF
+1029 
-1039 LGGLFT
+1039 
-1045 TDGLYNLKGN
+1045 
-1055 YIGYCSI
+1055 
-1062 SKQLCLG
+1062 
-1069 VSRLLLKYGIYSY
+1069 
-1082 ILTKKVNGYDY
+1082 
-1093 SSYELVIRQ
+1093 
-1102 SDSLEKFEKNI
+1102 
-1113 LEFIVGYKKKKYK
+1113 
-1126 KIIELSKSNSKF
+1126 
-1138 DYLIKDIAQEE
+1138 
-1149 GRKFIESKQSSLR
+1149 
-1162 NIYGD
+1162 
-1167 IKIAKS
+1167 IAK
-1173 ITDKKARKMCEIS
+1173 
-1186 YMPKTYRLLHSDF
+1186 
-1199 IPVRVKN
+1199 
-1206 IKKIGEEH
+1206 G
-1214 VYDIEVDKNHNYIAN
+1214 
-1229 GIWVHNCIAKKKGTE
+1229 KGTR

-1254 IEYSSQTYGI
+1254 IEYSSQTYGV

-1457 EYERYIDDY
+1457 EYEGYIDDC

-1493 LFYVIDSNTKYTP
+1493 LFYVVDSNTKYTP

-1532 IKNGDILYVQE
+1532 VKNGDILYVQE
-1543 ATKKPDYIKTETGFQ
+1543 VTRKPDYIKTETGFQ
-1558 KRGTFSTVLTKYR
+1558 KKGTFSTVLTKYR

>member
-27 KSYISE
+27 KSYVSE

-159 FLVNNKNRSFLEI
+159 YLVNNKNRSFLEI

-266 LLEMCDSYALDTSKK
+266 LLDMCDSYALDTSKK

-337 MCYLKEWQIKNG
+337 MCYLKEWQLKHG
-349 IYTGPGR
+349 VYTGPGR

-462 DENQKQYIDEKWRKK
+462 DENQKQYINEKWRKK

-627 NGLLRPACASFRDDV
+627 NGLLRPACASFRDSV

-738 ALSLTE
+738 AISLTE
-744 KDVAI
+744 NDVVM
-749 FNGSPCHIL
+749 FNGFHCHIL

-780 VNGIVV
+780 VNGVVV

-813 RRCVSGD
+813 RR
-820 TEIIME
+820 
-826 NGRVKKIKDM
+826 
-836 LVGDK
+836 
-841 VISVNENSWTLECSN
+841 
-856 VRNVFDNGVQDVYK
+856 
-870 VFAEHGVEVTATKE
+870 A
-884 HKFMTLNG
+884 
-892 YKRLE
+892 
-897 DLSKNDCLLV
+897 
-907 PRRVV
+907 
-912 NIKPTNRPNE
+912 
-922 RLSGDILFAI
+922 
-932 GCLIGD
+932 
-938 GSLTESP
+938 
-945 VALTNSDPSII
+945 
-956 EHYEYCIKKE
+956 
-966 YQGVNKKEKIE
+966 
-977 FRAYKTPG
+977 
-985 VNVEWIYTVSVK
+985 
-997 NKFVN
+997 
-1002 KRLFSLIKRLGLN
+1002 
-1015 VLSADKKIPEELFE
+1015 
-1029 YPCDDKLSNF
+1029 
-1039 LGGLFT
+1039 
-1045 TDGLYNLKGN
+1045 
-1055 YIGYCSI
+1055 
-1062 SKQLCLG
+1062 
-1069 VSRLLLKYGIYSY
+1069 
-1082 ILTKKVNGYDY
+1082 
-1093 SSYELVIRQ
+1093 
-1102 SDSLEKFEKNI
+1102 
-1113 LEFIVGYKKKKYK
+1113 
-1126 KIIELSKSNSKF
+1126 
-1138 DYLIKDIAQEE
+1138 
-1149 GRKFIESKQSSLR
+1149 
-1162 NIYGD
+1162 
-1167 IKIAKS
+1167 
-1173 ITDKKARKMCEIS
+1173 
-1186 YMPKTYRLLHSDF
+1186 
-1199 IPVRVKN
+1199 
-1206 IKKIGEEH
+1206 
-1214 VYDIEVDKNHNYIAN
+1214 
-1229 GIWVHNCIAKKKGTE
+1229 IAKKKGTQ

-1396 LYYVTENTSID
+1396 LYYVTENTRID

-1422 FGKNGKLIEL
+1422 FGKNGKLIEI

-1457 EYERYIDDY
+1457 EYEGHIDDF

-1493 LFYVIDSNTKYTP
+1493 LFYVVDSNTKYTP
-1506 ILNIYSLSSGKTSR
+1506 ILNIYSLSSGQTSR

>member
-27 KSYISE
+27 KSYVSE

-70 MEAYITDTLERGK
+70 MEAYLTDTLERGK

-180 ITYNQKLA
+180 ITYNQKLV

-245 YELQDSLP
+245 YELQGSLP

-266 LLEMCDSYALDTSKK
+266 LLDMCDSYALDTSKK

-290 ATFKQKINEGFEHN
+290 ETFKQKINEGFEHN

-337 MCYLKEWQIKNG
+337 MCYLKEWQLKHG

-443 RALQMPLREVQDIS
+443 RALQMPLKEVQDIS

-462 DENQKQYIDEKWRKK
+462 DENQKQYINEKWRKK

-531 ELDALWFVKLDVLG
+531 ELDDLWFVKLDVLG

-627 NGLLRPACASFRDDV
+627 NGLLRPACASFRDNV

-649 NGLKEL
+649 NGLQEL

-662 FGHCIEENQYVSTT
+662 FGH
-676 EGQKKIKDVQIG
+676 
-688 DRVYTFDGVHTVI
+688 
-701 NKFENGVKILVNV
+701 
-714 KLVNGVEVRCT
+714 
-725 PNHMFL
+725 
-731 TMEGWKM
+731 
-738 ALSLTE
+738 
-744 KDVAI
+744 
-749 FNGSPCHIL
+749 
-758 SVTKCDCGNTY
+758 
-769 DLEVET
+769 
-775 AHNYI
+775 
-780 VNGIVV
+780 
-786 HNCSMQED
+786 CSMQED

-813 RRCVSGD
+813 RRA
-820 TEIIME
+820 
-826 NGRVKKIKDM
+826 
-836 LVGDK
+836 
-841 VISVNENSWTLECSN
+841 IS
-856 VRNVFDNGVQDVYK
+856 
-870 VFAEHGVEVTATKE
+870 
-884 HKFMTLNG
+884 
-892 YKRLE
+892 
-897 DLSKNDCLLV
+897 
-907 PRRVV
+907 
-912 NIKPTNRPNE
+912 
-922 RLSGDILFAI
+922 
-932 GCLIGD
+932 
-938 GSLTESP
+938 
-945 VALTNSDPSII
+945 
-956 EHYEYCIKKE
+956 
-966 YQGVNKKEKIE
+966 
-977 FRAYKTPG
+977 
-985 VNVEWIYTVSVK
+985 
-997 NKFVN
+997 
-1002 KRLFSLIKRLGLN
+1002 
-1015 VLSADKKIPEELFE
+1015 
-1029 YPCDDKLSNF
+1029 
-1039 LGGLFT
+1039 
-1045 TDGLYNLKGN
+1045 
-1055 YIGYCSI
+1055 
-1062 SKQLCLG
+1062 
-1069 VSRLLLKYGIYSY
+1069 
-1082 ILTKKVNGYDY
+1082 
-1093 SSYELVIRQ
+1093 
-1102 SDSLEKFEKNI
+1102 
-1113 LEFIVGYKKKKYK
+1113 
-1126 KIIELSKSNSKF
+1126 
-1138 DYLIKDIAQEE
+1138 
-1149 GRKFIESKQSSLR
+1149 
-1162 NIYGD
+1162 
-1167 IKIAKS
+1167 
-1173 ITDKKARKMCEIS
+1173 
-1186 YMPKTYRLLHSDF
+1186 
-1199 IPVRVKN
+1199 
-1206 IKKIGEEH
+1206 
-1214 VYDIEVDKNHNYIAN
+1214 
-1229 GIWVHNCIAKKKGTE
+1229 KKKGTQ
-1244 QLLPEIEQRF
+1244 QLLPEIERRF
-1254 IEYSSQTYGI
+1254 IEYSSQIYGI

-1270 EVIKPFLQVIQ
+1270 KVIKPFLQVIQ

-1457 EYERYIDDY
+1457 EYEGYIDDC

-1493 LFYVIDSNTKYTP
+1493 LFYVVDSNTKYTP

-1532 IKNGDILYVQE
+1532 VKNGDILYVQE
-1543 ATKKPDYIKTETGFQ
+1543 VTKKPDYIKTETGFQ
-1558 KRGTFSTVLTKYR
+1558 KKGTFSTVLTKYR

>member
-27 KSYISE
+27 KSYVSE

-70 MEAYITDTLERGK
+70 MEAYLTDTLERGK

-128 EQTSDNIIV
+128 EQTSNNIIV
-137 TSACLGGPLGKGEKE
+137 TSACLGGPLGKGERE

-159 FLVNNKNRSFLEI
+159 FLVNNKDRSFLEI

-215 KQLQISKGVNF
+215 KQLQVSKGVNF

-245 YELQDSLP
+245 YELQNSLP

-261 QNTNV
+261 QNTNI
-266 LLEMCDSYALDTSKK
+266 LLDMCDSYALDTSKK

-337 MCYLKEWQIKNG
+337 MCYLKEWQLKHG

-531 ELDALWFVKLDVLG
+531 ELDTLWFVKLDVLG
-545 LANVDLINQTCELAG
+545 LANVDLINQTCKLAG

-578 SIRED
+578 SIRDD

-627 NGLLRPACASFRDDV
+627 NGLLRPACASFRDSV

-649 NGLKEL
+649 NGLQEL

-662 FGHCIEENQYVSTT
+662 FGH
-676 EGQKKIKDVQIG
+676 
-688 DRVYTFDGVHTVI
+688 
-701 NKFENGVKILVNV
+701 
-714 KLVNGVEVRCT
+714 
-725 PNHMFL
+725 
-731 TMEGWKM
+731 
-738 ALSLTE
+738 
-744 KDVAI
+744 
-749 FNGSPCHIL
+749 
-758 SVTKCDCGNTY
+758 
-769 DLEVET
+769 
-775 AHNYI
+775 
-780 VNGIVV
+780 
-786 HNCSMQED
+786 CSMQED

-813 RRCVSGD
+813 RRS
-820 TEIIME
+820 
-826 NGRVKKIKDM
+826 
-836 LVGDK
+836 
-841 VISVNENSWTLECSN
+841 
-856 VRNVFDNGVQDVYK
+856 
-870 VFAEHGVEVTATKE
+870 
-884 HKFMTLNG
+884 
-892 YKRLE
+892 
-897 DLSKNDCLLV
+897 
-907 PRRVV
+907 
-912 NIKPTNRPNE
+912 
-922 RLSGDILFAI
+922 
-932 GCLIGD
+932 
-938 GSLTESP
+938 
-945 VALTNSDPSII
+945 
-956 EHYEYCIKKE
+956 
-966 YQGVNKKEKIE
+966 
-977 FRAYKTPG
+977 
-985 VNVEWIYTVSVK
+985 
-997 NKFVN
+997 
-1002 KRLFSLIKRLGLN
+1002 
-1015 VLSADKKIPEELFE
+1015 
-1029 YPCDDKLSNF
+1029 
-1039 LGGLFT
+1039 
-1045 TDGLYNLKGN
+1045 
-1055 YIGYCSI
+1055 
-1062 SKQLCLG
+1062 
-1069 VSRLLLKYGIYSY
+1069 
-1082 ILTKKVNGYDY
+1082 
-1093 SSYELVIRQ
+1093 
-1102 SDSLEKFEKNI
+1102 
-1113 LEFIVGYKKKKYK
+1113 
-1126 KIIELSKSNSKF
+1126 
-1138 DYLIKDIAQEE
+1138 
-1149 GRKFIESKQSSLR
+1149 
-1162 NIYGD
+1162 
-1167 IKIAKS
+1167 
-1173 ITDKKARKMCEIS
+1173 
-1186 YMPKTYRLLHSDF
+1186 
-1199 IPVRVKN
+1199 
-1206 IKKIGEEH
+1206 
-1214 VYDIEVDKNHNYIAN
+1214 
-1229 GIWVHNCIAKKKGTE
+1229 IAKKVGTQ

-1264 TKEKCA
+1264 TKEKCS
-1270 EVIKPFLQVIQ
+1270 EVIRPFLQVIQ

-1331 FVDYANRHGMKIAPP
+1331 FVDYANRHGIKIAPP

-1457 EYERYIDDY
+1457 EYEGYIDDC

-1493 LFYVIDSNTKYTP
+1493 LFYVVNSNTKYTP

-1558 KRGTFSTVLTKYR
+1558 KKGTFSTVLTKYR

>member
-27 KSYISE
+27 KSYVSE

-70 MEAYITDTLERGK
+70 MEAYLTDTLERGK

-159 FLVNNKNRSFLEI
+159 FLVNNKDRSFLEI

-188 QLSRDTGIKLIA
+188 QISRDTGIKLIA
-200 GTDTHALNEEHMIGR
+200 GTDTHALNEEHIIGR
-215 KQLQISKGVNF
+215 KQLQVSKGVNF

-245 YELQDSLP
+245 YELQNSLP

-261 QNTNV
+261 QNTNI
-266 LLEMCDSYALDTSKK
+266 LLDMCDSYALDTSKK

-531 ELDALWFVKLDVLG
+531 ELDTLWFVKLDVLG
-545 LANVDLINQTCELAG
+545 LANVDLINQTCKLAG

-627 NGLLRPACASFRDDV
+627 NGLLRPACASFRDNV

-649 NGLKEL
+649 NGLQEL

-744 KDVAI
+744 NDVVI

-758 SVTKCDCGNTY
+758 SVIKCDYGNTY

-780 VNGIVV
+780 VNGVVV

-813 RRCVSGD
+813 RR
-820 TEIIME
+820 
-826 NGRVKKIKDM
+826 
-836 LVGDK
+836 
-841 VISVNENSWTLECSN
+841 
-856 VRNVFDNGVQDVYK
+856 
-870 VFAEHGVEVTATKE
+870 A
-884 HKFMTLNG
+884 
-892 YKRLE
+892 
-897 DLSKNDCLLV
+897 
-907 PRRVV
+907 
-912 NIKPTNRPNE
+912 
-922 RLSGDILFAI
+922 
-932 GCLIGD
+932 
-938 GSLTESP
+938 
-945 VALTNSDPSII
+945 
-956 EHYEYCIKKE
+956 
-966 YQGVNKKEKIE
+966 
-977 FRAYKTPG
+977 
-985 VNVEWIYTVSVK
+985 
-997 NKFVN
+997 
-1002 KRLFSLIKRLGLN
+1002 
-1015 VLSADKKIPEELFE
+1015 
-1029 YPCDDKLSNF
+1029 
-1039 LGGLFT
+1039 
-1045 TDGLYNLKGN
+1045 
-1055 YIGYCSI
+1055 
-1062 SKQLCLG
+1062 
-1069 VSRLLLKYGIYSY
+1069 
-1082 ILTKKVNGYDY
+1082 
-1093 SSYELVIRQ
+1093 
-1102 SDSLEKFEKNI
+1102 
-1113 LEFIVGYKKKKYK
+1113 
-1126 KIIELSKSNSKF
+1126 
-1138 DYLIKDIAQEE
+1138 
-1149 GRKFIESKQSSLR
+1149 
-1162 NIYGD
+1162 
-1167 IKIAKS
+1167 
-1173 ITDKKARKMCEIS
+1173 
-1186 YMPKTYRLLHSDF
+1186 
-1199 IPVRVKN
+1199 
-1206 IKKIGEEH
+1206 
-1214 VYDIEVDKNHNYIAN
+1214 
-1229 GIWVHNCIAKKKGTE
+1229 IAKKKGTQ

-1313 FIATALN
+1313 FVATALN

-1457 EYERYIDDY
+1457 EYEGYIDDY

-1478 DVLGYIAFRAPCNKR
+1478 DVLGYIAFRAPCNRR
-1493 LFYVIDSNTKYTP
+1493 LFYVVDSNTKYTP

-1558 KRGTFSTVLTKYR
+1558 KKGTFSTVLTKYR

-1579 RILGRN
+1579 RILGRS

>member
-27 KSYISE
+27 KSYVSE

-70 MEAYITDTLERGK
+70 MEAYLTDTLERGK

-180 ITYNQKLA
+180 ITYNQKLV

-245 YELQDSLP
+245 YELQGSLP

-266 LLEMCDSYALDTSKK
+266 LLDMCDSYALDTSKK

-290 ATFKQKINEGFEHN
+290 ETFKQKINEGFEHN

-337 MCYLKEWQIKNG
+337 MCYLKEWQLKHG

-443 RALQMPLREVQDIS
+443 RALQMPLKEVQDIS
-457 NAVET
+457 NAVKT
-462 DENQKQYIDEKWRKK
+462 DENQKQYINEKWRKK

-619 MLKHFSFG
+619 LLKHFSFG

-642 ANGEFYT
+642 ANGAFYT

-714 KLVNGVEVRCT
+714 KLINGVEVRCT

-744 KDVAI
+744 NDVVI
-749 FNGSPCHIL
+749 FNGFHCHIL

-780 VNGIVV
+780 VNGVVV

-813 RRCVSGD
+813 RR
-820 TEIIME
+820 
-826 NGRVKKIKDM
+826 
-836 LVGDK
+836 
-841 VISVNENSWTLECSN
+841 
-856 VRNVFDNGVQDVYK
+856 
-870 VFAEHGVEVTATKE
+870 A
-884 HKFMTLNG
+884 
-892 YKRLE
+892 
-897 DLSKNDCLLV
+897 
-907 PRRVV
+907 
-912 NIKPTNRPNE
+912 
-922 RLSGDILFAI
+922 
-932 GCLIGD
+932 
-938 GSLTESP
+938 
-945 VALTNSDPSII
+945 
-956 EHYEYCIKKE
+956 
-966 YQGVNKKEKIE
+966 
-977 FRAYKTPG
+977 
-985 VNVEWIYTVSVK
+985 
-997 NKFVN
+997 
-1002 KRLFSLIKRLGLN
+1002 
-1015 VLSADKKIPEELFE
+1015 
-1029 YPCDDKLSNF
+1029 
-1039 LGGLFT
+1039 
-1045 TDGLYNLKGN
+1045 
-1055 YIGYCSI
+1055 I
-1062 SKQLCLG
+1062 SK
-1069 VSRLLLKYGIYSY
+1069 
-1082 ILTKKVNGYDY
+1082 KV
-1093 SSYELVIRQ
+1093 
-1102 SDSLEKFEKNI
+1102 
-1113 LEFIVGYKKKKYK
+1113 
-1126 KIIELSKSNSKF
+1126 
-1138 DYLIKDIAQEE
+1138 
-1149 GRKFIESKQSSLR
+1149 
-1162 NIYGD
+1162 
-1167 IKIAKS
+1167 
-1173 ITDKKARKMCEIS
+1173 
-1186 YMPKTYRLLHSDF
+1186 
-1199 IPVRVKN
+1199 
-1206 IKKIGEEH
+1206 
-1214 VYDIEVDKNHNYIAN
+1214 
-1229 GIWVHNCIAKKKGTE
+1229 GTQ

-1457 EYERYIDDY
+1457 EYEGYIDDC

-1493 LFYVIDSNTKYTP
+1493 LFYVIDSNTRYTP

-1543 ATKKPDYIKTETGFQ
+1543 VTRKPDYIKTETGFQ
-1558 KRGTFSTVLTKYR
+1558 KKGTFSTVLTKYR

>member
-215 KQLQISKGVNF
+215 KQLQVSKGVHF

-245 YELQDSLP
+245 YELQNSLP

-337 MCYLKEWQIKNG
+337 MCYLKEWQLKHG

-462 DENQKQYIDEKWRKK
+462 DENQKQYINEKWHKK

-744 KDVAI
+744 NDVVI
-749 FNGSPCHIL
+749 FNGFHCHIL

-780 VNGIVV
+780 VNGVVV

-813 RRCVSGD
+813 RR
-820 TEIIME
+820 
-826 NGRVKKIKDM
+826 
-836 LVGDK
+836 
-841 VISVNENSWTLECSN
+841 
-856 VRNVFDNGVQDVYK
+856 
-870 VFAEHGVEVTATKE
+870 A
-884 HKFMTLNG
+884 
-892 YKRLE
+892 
-897 DLSKNDCLLV
+897 
-907 PRRVV
+907 
-912 NIKPTNRPNE
+912 
-922 RLSGDILFAI
+922 
-932 GCLIGD
+932 
-938 GSLTESP
+938 
-945 VALTNSDPSII
+945 VA
-956 EHYEYCIKKE
+956 
-966 YQGVNKKEKIE
+966 
-977 FRAYKTPG
+977 
-985 VNVEWIYTVSVK
+985 
-997 NKFVN
+997 
-1002 KRLFSLIKRLGLN
+1002 
-1015 VLSADKKIPEELFE
+1015 
-1029 YPCDDKLSNF
+1029 
-1039 LGGLFT
+1039 
-1045 TDGLYNLKGN
+1045 
-1055 YIGYCSI
+1055 
-1062 SKQLCLG
+1062 
-1069 VSRLLLKYGIYSY
+1069 
-1082 ILTKKVNGYDY
+1082 KKV
-1093 SSYELVIRQ
+1093 
-1102 SDSLEKFEKNI
+1102 
-1113 LEFIVGYKKKKYK
+1113 
-1126 KIIELSKSNSKF
+1126 
-1138 DYLIKDIAQEE
+1138 
-1149 GRKFIESKQSSLR
+1149 
-1162 NIYGD
+1162 
-1167 IKIAKS
+1167 
-1173 ITDKKARKMCEIS
+1173 
-1186 YMPKTYRLLHSDF
+1186 
-1199 IPVRVKN
+1199 
-1206 IKKIGEEH
+1206 
-1214 VYDIEVDKNHNYIAN
+1214 
-1229 GIWVHNCIAKKKGTE
+1229 GTQ
-1244 QLLPEIEQRF
+1244 QLLPEIERRF

-1457 EYERYIDDY
+1457 EYERYIDDC

-1558 KRGTFSTVLTKYR
+1558 KKGTFSTVLTKYR

>member
-27 KSYISE
+27 KSYVSE

-70 MEAYITDTLERGK
+70 MEAYLTDTLERGK

-159 FLVNNKNRSFLEI
+159 FLVNNKDRSFLEI

-215 KQLQISKGVNF
+215 KQLQVSKGVHF

-245 YELQDSLP
+245 YELQNSLP

-261 QNTNV
+261 QNTNI
-266 LLEMCDSYALDTSKK
+266 LLDMCDSYALDTSKK

-443 RALQMPLREVQDIS
+443 RALQMPLKEVQDIS

-627 NGLLRPACASFRDDV
+627 NGLLRPACASFRDNV

-649 NGLKEL
+649 NGLQEL

-662 FGHCIEENQYVSTT
+662 FGH
-676 EGQKKIKDVQIG
+676 
-688 DRVYTFDGVHTVI
+688 
-701 NKFENGVKILVNV
+701 
-714 KLVNGVEVRCT
+714 
-725 PNHMFL
+725 
-731 TMEGWKM
+731 
-738 ALSLTE
+738 
-744 KDVAI
+744 
-749 FNGSPCHIL
+749 
-758 SVTKCDCGNTY
+758 
-769 DLEVET
+769 
-775 AHNYI
+775 
-780 VNGIVV
+780 
-786 HNCSMQED
+786 CSMQED

-813 RRCVSGD
+813 RR
-820 TEIIME
+820 
-826 NGRVKKIKDM
+826 
-836 LVGDK
+836 
-841 VISVNENSWTLECSN
+841 
-856 VRNVFDNGVQDVYK
+856 
-870 VFAEHGVEVTATKE
+870 A
-884 HKFMTLNG
+884 
-892 YKRLE
+892 
-897 DLSKNDCLLV
+897 
-907 PRRVV
+907 
-912 NIKPTNRPNE
+912 
-922 RLSGDILFAI
+922 
-932 GCLIGD
+932 
-938 GSLTESP
+938 
-945 VALTNSDPSII
+945 VA
-956 EHYEYCIKKE
+956 
-966 YQGVNKKEKIE
+966 
-977 FRAYKTPG
+977 
-985 VNVEWIYTVSVK
+985 
-997 NKFVN
+997 
-1002 KRLFSLIKRLGLN
+1002 
-1015 VLSADKKIPEELFE
+1015 
-1029 YPCDDKLSNF
+1029 
-1039 LGGLFT
+1039 
-1045 TDGLYNLKGN
+1045 
-1055 YIGYCSI
+1055 
-1062 SKQLCLG
+1062 
-1069 VSRLLLKYGIYSY
+1069 
-1082 ILTKKVNGYDY
+1082 KKV
-1093 SSYELVIRQ
+1093 
-1102 SDSLEKFEKNI
+1102 
-1113 LEFIVGYKKKKYK
+1113 
-1126 KIIELSKSNSKF
+1126 
-1138 DYLIKDIAQEE
+1138 
-1149 GRKFIESKQSSLR
+1149 
-1162 NIYGD
+1162 
-1167 IKIAKS
+1167 
-1173 ITDKKARKMCEIS
+1173 
-1186 YMPKTYRLLHSDF
+1186 
-1199 IPVRVKN
+1199 
-1206 IKKIGEEH
+1206 
-1214 VYDIEVDKNHNYIAN
+1214 
-1229 GIWVHNCIAKKKGTE
+1229 GTQ

-1254 IEYSSQTYGI
+1254 IEYSSQTYGV

-1381 LYAIRHMQFNSFTDL
+1381 LYAIRHIQFDSFTDL

-1457 EYERYIDDY
+1457 EYEGCIDDC

-1493 LFYVIDSNTKYTP
+1493 LFYVVDSNTKYTP

-1558 KRGTFSTVLTKYR
+1558 KKGTFSTVLTKYR

>member
-27 KSYISE
+27 KSYVSE

-70 MEAYITDTLERGK
+70 MEAYLTDTLERGK

-159 FLVNNKNRSFLEI
+159 FLVNNKDRSFLEI

-215 KQLQISKGVNF
+215 KQLQVSKGVNF

-245 YELQDSLP
+245 YELQNSLP

-261 QNTNV
+261 QNTNI
-266 LLEMCDSYALDTSKK
+266 LLDMCDSYALDTSKK

-443 RALQMPLREVQDIS
+443 RALQMPLTEVQDIS

-605 KVIKIAKEHNPNFS
+605 KVVKIAKEHNPNFS

-627 NGLLRPACASFRDDV
+627 NGLLRPACASFRDNV

-649 NGLKEL
+649 NGLQEL

-662 FGHCIEENQYVSTT
+662 FGH
-676 EGQKKIKDVQIG
+676 
-688 DRVYTFDGVHTVI
+688 
-701 NKFENGVKILVNV
+701 
-714 KLVNGVEVRCT
+714 
-725 PNHMFL
+725 
-731 TMEGWKM
+731 
-738 ALSLTE
+738 
-744 KDVAI
+744 
-749 FNGSPCHIL
+749 
-758 SVTKCDCGNTY
+758 
-769 DLEVET
+769 
-775 AHNYI
+775 
-780 VNGIVV
+780 
-786 HNCSMQED
+786 CSMQED

-813 RRCVSGD
+813 RR
-820 TEIIME
+820 
-826 NGRVKKIKDM
+826 
-836 LVGDK
+836 
-841 VISVNENSWTLECSN
+841 
-856 VRNVFDNGVQDVYK
+856 
-870 VFAEHGVEVTATKE
+870 A
-884 HKFMTLNG
+884 
-892 YKRLE
+892 
-897 DLSKNDCLLV
+897 
-907 PRRVV
+907 
-912 NIKPTNRPNE
+912 
-922 RLSGDILFAI
+922 
-932 GCLIGD
+932 
-938 GSLTESP
+938 
-945 VALTNSDPSII
+945 
-956 EHYEYCIKKE
+956 
-966 YQGVNKKEKIE
+966 
-977 FRAYKTPG
+977 
-985 VNVEWIYTVSVK
+985 
-997 NKFVN
+997 
-1002 KRLFSLIKRLGLN
+1002 
-1015 VLSADKKIPEELFE
+1015 
-1029 YPCDDKLSNF
+1029 
-1039 LGGLFT
+1039 
-1045 TDGLYNLKGN
+1045 
-1055 YIGYCSI
+1055 
-1062 SKQLCLG
+1062 
-1069 VSRLLLKYGIYSY
+1069 
-1082 ILTKKVNGYDY
+1082 
-1093 SSYELVIRQ
+1093 
-1102 SDSLEKFEKNI
+1102 
-1113 LEFIVGYKKKKYK
+1113 
-1126 KIIELSKSNSKF
+1126 
-1138 DYLIKDIAQEE
+1138 
-1149 GRKFIESKQSSLR
+1149 
-1162 NIYGD
+1162 
-1167 IKIAKS
+1167 IAK
-1173 ITDKKARKMCEIS
+1173 
-1186 YMPKTYRLLHSDF
+1186 
-1199 IPVRVKN
+1199 
-1206 IKKIGEEH
+1206 G
-1214 VYDIEVDKNHNYIAN
+1214 
-1229 GIWVHNCIAKKKGTE
+1229 KGTY

-1254 IEYSSQTYGI
+1254 IEYSSQTYDI

-1331 FVDYANRHGMKIAPP
+1331 FVDYANRKGIKIAPP

-1353 TYIYNKEDQTIEKGL
+1353 TYIYNREDQTIEKGL

-1457 EYERYIDDY
+1457 EYEEYIDDF

-1558 KRGTFSTVLTKYR
+1558 KKGTFSTVLTKYR

-1579 RILGRN
+1579 RILGRS

>member
-1 MGNYFVFH
+1 
-9 LHSMLSNPSTNID
+9 MLSNPSTNID

-27 KSYISE
+27 KSYVSE

-70 MEAYITDTLERGK
+70 MEAYLTDTLERGK

-159 FLVNNKNRSFLEI
+159 FLVNNKDRSFLEI
-172 QHHNVAQQ
+172 QHHNIAQQ

-215 KQLQISKGVNF
+215 KQLQVSKGVHF

-245 YELQDSLP
+245 YELQNSLP

-261 QNTNV
+261 QNTNI
-266 LLEMCDSYALDTSKK
+266 LLDMCDSYALDTSKK

-290 ATFKQKINEGFEHN
+290 ATFKQKINEGFENN

-443 RALQMPLREVQDIS
+443 RALQMPLTEVQDIS

-627 NGLLRPACASFRDDV
+627 NGLLRPACASFRDNV

-649 NGLKEL
+649 NGLQEL

-662 FGHCIEENQYVSTT
+662 FGH
-676 EGQKKIKDVQIG
+676 
-688 DRVYTFDGVHTVI
+688 
-701 NKFENGVKILVNV
+701 
-714 KLVNGVEVRCT
+714 
-725 PNHMFL
+725 
-731 TMEGWKM
+731 
-738 ALSLTE
+738 
-744 KDVAI
+744 
-749 FNGSPCHIL
+749 
-758 SVTKCDCGNTY
+758 
-769 DLEVET
+769 
-775 AHNYI
+775 
-780 VNGIVV
+780 
-786 HNCSMQED
+786 CSMQED

-813 RRCVSGD
+813 RRAV
-820 TEIIME
+820 
-826 NGRVKKIKDM
+826 
-836 LVGDK
+836 
-841 VISVNENSWTLECSN
+841 
-856 VRNVFDNGVQDVYK
+856 
-870 VFAEHGVEVTATKE
+870 
-884 HKFMTLNG
+884 
-892 YKRLE
+892 
-897 DLSKNDCLLV
+897 
-907 PRRVV
+907 
-912 NIKPTNRPNE
+912 
-922 RLSGDILFAI
+922 
-932 GCLIGD
+932 
-938 GSLTESP
+938 
-945 VALTNSDPSII
+945 
-956 EHYEYCIKKE
+956 
-966 YQGVNKKEKIE
+966 
-977 FRAYKTPG
+977 
-985 VNVEWIYTVSVK
+985 
-997 NKFVN
+997 
-1002 KRLFSLIKRLGLN
+1002 
-1015 VLSADKKIPEELFE
+1015 
-1029 YPCDDKLSNF
+1029 
-1039 LGGLFT
+1039 
-1045 TDGLYNLKGN
+1045 
-1055 YIGYCSI
+1055 
-1062 SKQLCLG
+1062 
-1069 VSRLLLKYGIYSY
+1069 
-1082 ILTKKVNGYDY
+1082 
-1093 SSYELVIRQ
+1093 
-1102 SDSLEKFEKNI
+1102 
-1113 LEFIVGYKKKKYK
+1113 
-1126 KIIELSKSNSKF
+1126 
-1138 DYLIKDIAQEE
+1138 
-1149 GRKFIESKQSSLR
+1149 
-1162 NIYGD
+1162 
-1167 IKIAKS
+1167 
-1173 ITDKKARKMCEIS
+1173 
-1186 YMPKTYRLLHSDF
+1186 
-1199 IPVRVKN
+1199 
-1206 IKKIGEEH
+1206 
-1214 VYDIEVDKNHNYIAN
+1214 
-1229 GIWVHNCIAKKKGTE
+1229 AKKGGTQ

-1331 FVDYANRHGMKIAPP
+1331 FVDYANRNGIKIAPP

-1448 KMKRLEELR
+1448 KMKRLKELR
-1457 EYERYIDDY
+1457 EYEGYIDDC

-1506 ILNIYSLSSGKTSR
+1506 ILNIYSLSGGKTSR

-1558 KRGTFSTVLTKYR
+1558 KKGTFSTVLTKYR

>member
-1 MGNYFVFH
+1 
-9 LHSMLSNPSTNID
+9 MLSNPSTNID

-27 KSYISE
+27 KSYVSE

-70 MEAYITDTLERGK
+70 MEAYLTDTLERGK

-128 EQTSDNIIV
+128 EQTSDNIVV

-159 FLVNNKNRSFLEI
+159 FLVNNKDRSFLEI
-172 QHHNVAQQ
+172 QHHNIAQQ

-215 KQLQISKGVNF
+215 KQLQVSKGVHF

-245 YELQDSLP
+245 YELQNSLP

-261 QNTNV
+261 QNTNI
-266 LLEMCDSYALDTSKK
+266 LLDMCDSYALDTSKK

-290 ATFKQKINEGFEHN
+290 ATFKQKINEGFEKN

-443 RALQMPLREVQDIS
+443 RALQMPLTEVQDIS

-627 NGLLRPACASFRDDV
+627 NGLLRPACASFRDNV

-649 NGLKEL
+649 NGLQEL

-662 FGHCIEENQYVSTT
+662 FGHCIEENQYVRTT

-688 DRVYTFDGVHTVI
+688 DMVYTFDGVHTVI
-701 NKFENGVKILVNV
+701 NKFENGVKILINV

-744 KDVAI
+744 NDVVI
-749 FNGSPCHIL
+749 FNGSPCHVL
-758 SVTKCDCGNTY
+758 SVIRCDCGNTY

-780 VNGIVV
+780 VNGVVV

-813 RRCVSGD
+813 RRAV
-820 TEIIME
+820 
-826 NGRVKKIKDM
+826 
-836 LVGDK
+836 
-841 VISVNENSWTLECSN
+841 
-856 VRNVFDNGVQDVYK
+856 
-870 VFAEHGVEVTATKE
+870 
-884 HKFMTLNG
+884 
-892 YKRLE
+892 
-897 DLSKNDCLLV
+897 
-907 PRRVV
+907 
-912 NIKPTNRPNE
+912 
-922 RLSGDILFAI
+922 
-932 GCLIGD
+932 
-938 GSLTESP
+938 
-945 VALTNSDPSII
+945 
-956 EHYEYCIKKE
+956 
-966 YQGVNKKEKIE
+966 
-977 FRAYKTPG
+977 
-985 VNVEWIYTVSVK
+985 
-997 NKFVN
+997 
-1002 KRLFSLIKRLGLN
+1002 
-1015 VLSADKKIPEELFE
+1015 
-1029 YPCDDKLSNF
+1029 
-1039 LGGLFT
+1039 
-1045 TDGLYNLKGN
+1045 
-1055 YIGYCSI
+1055 
-1062 SKQLCLG
+1062 
-1069 VSRLLLKYGIYSY
+1069 
-1082 ILTKKVNGYDY
+1082 
-1093 SSYELVIRQ
+1093 
-1102 SDSLEKFEKNI
+1102 
-1113 LEFIVGYKKKKYK
+1113 
-1126 KIIELSKSNSKF
+1126 
-1138 DYLIKDIAQEE
+1138 
-1149 GRKFIESKQSSLR
+1149 
-1162 NIYGD
+1162 
-1167 IKIAKS
+1167 
-1173 ITDKKARKMCEIS
+1173 
-1186 YMPKTYRLLHSDF
+1186 
-1199 IPVRVKN
+1199 
-1206 IKKIGEEH
+1206 
-1214 VYDIEVDKNHNYIAN
+1214 
-1229 GIWVHNCIAKKKGTE
+1229 AKKGGTQ

-1457 EYERYIDDY
+1457 GYEGYIDDC

-1558 KRGTFSTVLTKYR
+1558 KKGTFSTVLTKYR

>member
-27 KSYISE
+27 KSYVSE

-70 MEAYITDTLERGK
+70 MEAYLTDTLERGK

-245 YELQDSLP
+245 YELQGSLP

-266 LLEMCDSYALDTSKK
+266 LLDMCDSYALDTSKK

-337 MCYLKEWQIKNG
+337 MCYLKEWQLKQG

-443 RALQMPLREVQDIS
+443 RALRMPLKEVQDIS

-462 DENQKQYIDEKWRKK
+462 DENQKQYINEKWRKK

-578 SIRED
+578 SIRDD

-627 NGLLRPACASFRDDV
+627 NGLLRPACASFRDSV

-649 NGLKEL
+649 NGLQEL

-688 DRVYTFDGVHTVI
+688 DKVYTFDGVHTVI

-744 KDVAI
+744 NDVVI

-758 SVTKCDCGNTY
+758 SVIKCDYGNTY

-780 VNGIVV
+780 VNGVVV

-820 TEIIME
+820 TEITVV
-826 NGRVKKIKDM
+826 NGGRKKIKDLRVND
-836 LVGDK
+836 LVLSIDEKMFRFSCQK
-841 VISVNENSWTLECSN
+841 VN
-856 VRNVFDNGVQDVYK
+856 RVFDNGTQKVY
-870 VFAEHGVEVTATKE
+870 GVLAYDGKKEYKIKTTKS
-884 HKFMTLNG
+884 HKFMTPSG
-892 YKRLE
+892 YKM
-897 DLSKNDCLLV
+897 LSELNIGNHLV
-907 PRRVV
+907 VM
-912 NIKPTNRPNE
+912 PN
-922 RLSGDILFAI
+922 LSLARIEAI
-932 GCLIGD
+932 
-938 GSLTESP
+938 TE
-945 VALTNSDPSII
+945 L
-956 EHYEYCIKKE
+956 
-966 YQGVNKKEKIE
+966 
-977 FRAYKTPG
+977 
-985 VNVEWIYTVSVK
+985 
-997 NKFVN
+997 
-1002 KRLFSLIKRLGLN
+1002 
-1015 VLSADKKIPEELFE
+1015 
-1029 YPCDDKLSNF
+1029 
-1039 LGGLFT
+1039 
-1045 TDGLYNLKGN
+1045 
-1055 YIGYCSI
+1055 
-1062 SKQLCLG
+1062 
-1069 VSRLLLKYGIYSY
+1069 
-1082 ILTKKVNGYDY
+1082 
-1093 SSYELVIRQ
+1093 
-1102 SDSLEKFEKNI
+1102 
-1113 LEFIVGYKKKKYK
+1113 
-1126 KIIELSKSNSKF
+1126 
-1138 DYLIKDIAQEE
+1138 
-1149 GRKFIESKQSSLR
+1149 
-1162 NIYGD
+1162 
-1167 IKIAKS
+1167 
-1173 ITDKKARKMCEIS
+1173 
-1186 YMPKTYRLLHSDF
+1186 
-1199 IPVRVKN
+1199 
-1206 IKKIGEEH
+1206 GEEH

-1331 FVDYANRHGMKIAPP
+1331 FVNYANRHGMKIAPP

-1381 LYAIRHMQFNSFTDL
+1381 LYAIRHMQFNSFTDF

-1457 EYERYIDDY
+1457 EYEGYIDDY

-1493 LFYVIDSNTKYTP
+1493 LFYVVDSNTKYTP

-1558 KRGTFSTVLTKYR
+1558 KKGTFSTVLTKYR

>member
-27 KSYISE
+27 KSYVSE

-70 MEAYITDTLERGK
+70 MEAYLTDTLERGK

-159 FLVNNKNRSFLEI
+159 FLVNNKDRSFLEI

-215 KQLQISKGVNF
+215 KQLQVSKGVNF

-245 YELQDSLP
+245 YELQNSLP

-261 QNTNV
+261 QNTNI
-266 LLEMCDSYALDTSKK
+266 LLDMCDSYALDTSKK

-337 MCYLKEWQIKNG
+337 MCYLKEWQLKHG

-443 RALQMPLREVQDIS
+443 RALQMPLKEVQDIS

-462 DENQKQYIDEKWRKK
+462 DENQKQYINEKWRKK

-627 NGLLRPACASFRDDV
+627 NGLLRPACASFRDNV

-649 NGLKEL
+649 NGLQEL

-662 FGHCIEENQYVSTT
+662 FGH
-676 EGQKKIKDVQIG
+676 
-688 DRVYTFDGVHTVI
+688 
-701 NKFENGVKILVNV
+701 
-714 KLVNGVEVRCT
+714 
-725 PNHMFL
+725 
-731 TMEGWKM
+731 
-738 ALSLTE
+738 
-744 KDVAI
+744 
-749 FNGSPCHIL
+749 
-758 SVTKCDCGNTY
+758 
-769 DLEVET
+769 
-775 AHNYI
+775 
-780 VNGIVV
+780 
-786 HNCSMQED
+786 CSMQED

-813 RRCVSGD
+813 RR
-820 TEIIME
+820 
-826 NGRVKKIKDM
+826 
-836 LVGDK
+836 
-841 VISVNENSWTLECSN
+841 
-856 VRNVFDNGVQDVYK
+856 
-870 VFAEHGVEVTATKE
+870 A
-884 HKFMTLNG
+884 
-892 YKRLE
+892 
-897 DLSKNDCLLV
+897 
-907 PRRVV
+907 
-912 NIKPTNRPNE
+912 
-922 RLSGDILFAI
+922 
-932 GCLIGD
+932 
-938 GSLTESP
+938 
-945 VALTNSDPSII
+945 
-956 EHYEYCIKKE
+956 
-966 YQGVNKKEKIE
+966 
-977 FRAYKTPG
+977 
-985 VNVEWIYTVSVK
+985 
-997 NKFVN
+997 
-1002 KRLFSLIKRLGLN
+1002 
-1015 VLSADKKIPEELFE
+1015 
-1029 YPCDDKLSNF
+1029 
-1039 LGGLFT
+1039 
-1045 TDGLYNLKGN
+1045 
-1055 YIGYCSI
+1055 
-1062 SKQLCLG
+1062 
-1069 VSRLLLKYGIYSY
+1069 
-1082 ILTKKVNGYDY
+1082 
-1093 SSYELVIRQ
+1093 
-1102 SDSLEKFEKNI
+1102 
-1113 LEFIVGYKKKKYK
+1113 
-1126 KIIELSKSNSKF
+1126 
-1138 DYLIKDIAQEE
+1138 
-1149 GRKFIESKQSSLR
+1149 
-1162 NIYGD
+1162 
-1167 IKIAKS
+1167 
-1173 ITDKKARKMCEIS
+1173 
-1186 YMPKTYRLLHSDF
+1186 
-1199 IPVRVKN
+1199 
-1206 IKKIGEEH
+1206 
-1214 VYDIEVDKNHNYIAN
+1214 
-1229 GIWVHNCIAKKKGTE
+1229 IAKKKGTQ

-1448 KMKRLEELR
+1448 KMKRLKELR
-1457 EYERYIDDY
+1457 EYEGYIDDC

-1558 KRGTFSTVLTKYR
+1558 KKGTFSTVLTKYR

>member
-27 KSYISE
+27 KSYVSE

-70 MEAYITDTLERGK
+70 MEAYLTDTLERGK

-180 ITYNQKLA
+180 ITYNQKLV

-245 YELQDSLP
+245 YELQGSLP

-266 LLEMCDSYALDTSKK
+266 LLDMCDSYALDTSKK

-290 ATFKQKINEGFEHN
+290 ETFKQKINEGFEHN

-337 MCYLKEWQIKNG
+337 MCYLKEWQLKHG

-443 RALQMPLREVQDIS
+443 RALQMPLKEVQDIS

-462 DENQKQYIDEKWRKK
+462 DENQKQYINEKWRKK

-627 NGLLRPACASFRDDV
+627 NGLLRPACASFRDSV

-649 NGLKEL
+649 NGLQEL

-662 FGHCIEENQYVSTT
+662 FGH
-676 EGQKKIKDVQIG
+676 
-688 DRVYTFDGVHTVI
+688 
-701 NKFENGVKILVNV
+701 
-714 KLVNGVEVRCT
+714 
-725 PNHMFL
+725 
-731 TMEGWKM
+731 
-738 ALSLTE
+738 
-744 KDVAI
+744 
-749 FNGSPCHIL
+749 
-758 SVTKCDCGNTY
+758 
-769 DLEVET
+769 
-775 AHNYI
+775 
-780 VNGIVV
+780 
-786 HNCSMQED
+786 CSMQED

-826 NGRVKKIKDM
+826 NGKVKKIKDM

-841 VISVNENSWTLECSN
+841 VISVNENSWTLECSK

-870 VFAEHGVEVTATKE
+870 IFAEHGVEVRATKE

-912 NIKPTNRPNE
+912 NIKPTNKPNN

-938 GSLTESP
+938 GSLATSP
-945 VALTNSDPSII
+945 VSLTNSDPSII

-966 YQGVNKKEKIE
+966 YQGVNKKEEIE
-977 FRAYKTPG
+977 FRVYKTPG
-985 VNVEWIYTVSVK
+985 VNVEWIYNVSVK

-1002 KRLFSLIKRLGLN
+1002 KRLFSLIKKLGLN
-1015 VLSADKKIPEELFE
+1015 VRSADKKIPEELFE

-1069 VSRLLLKYGIYSY
+1069 ISRLLLKYGIYSY
-1082 ILTKKVNGYDY
+1082 VSSKKVNGHDY
-1093 SSYELVIRQ
+1093 LSYELVIRQ
-1102 SDSLEKFEKNI
+1102 SDSLEKFRENI
-1113 LEFIVGYKKKKYK
+1113 LEFIVGYKREKYK
-1126 KIIELSKSNSKF
+1126 EIIELSKSDYKF

-1167 IKIAKS
+1167 IKIPRS
-1173 ITDKKARKMCEIS
+1173 VTDKKARKMCEIS

-1199 IPVRVKN
+1199 IPVRLKN
-1206 IKKIGEEH
+1206 IKKIGKEH
-1214 VYDIEVDKNHNYIAN
+1214 VYDIEVEKNHNYIAN

-1457 EYERYIDDY
+1457 EYEGYIDDC

-1493 LFYVIDSNTKYTP
+1493 LFYVVDSNTKYTP

-1532 IKNGDILYVQE
+1532 VKNGDILYVQE
-1543 ATKKPDYIKTETGFQ
+1543 VTKKPDYIKTETGFQ
-1558 KRGTFSTVLTKYR
+1558 KKGTFSTVLTKYR

>member
-443 RALQMPLREVQDIS
+443 RALQMPLKEVQDIS

-477 YPELFKY
+477 YSELFKY

-627 NGLLRPACASFRDDV
+627 NGLLRPACASFRDNV

-649 NGLKEL
+649 NGLQEL

-662 FGHCIEENQYVSTT
+662 FGH
-676 EGQKKIKDVQIG
+676 
-688 DRVYTFDGVHTVI
+688 
-701 NKFENGVKILVNV
+701 
-714 KLVNGVEVRCT
+714 
-725 PNHMFL
+725 
-731 TMEGWKM
+731 
-738 ALSLTE
+738 
-744 KDVAI
+744 
-749 FNGSPCHIL
+749 
-758 SVTKCDCGNTY
+758 
-769 DLEVET
+769 
-775 AHNYI
+775 
-780 VNGIVV
+780 
-786 HNCSMQED
+786 CSMQED

-977 FRAYKTPG
+977 FRAYKTSG

-1055 YIGYCSI
+1055 YMGYCSI

-1082 ILTKKVNGYDY
+1082 ISTKKVNGYDY

-1126 KIIELSKSNSKF
+1126 EIIELSKSDSKF

-1149 GRKFIESKQSSLR
+1149 SRKFIESKQSSLR

-1167 IKIAKS
+1167 IKIARS

-1229 GIWVHNCIAKKKGTE
+1229 GTWVHNCIAKKKGTE

-1422 FGKNGKLIEL
+1422 FGKNGKLIEI

-1457 EYERYIDDY
+1457 EYERYIDDC